1 MFSGNV
7 KQLFLQADR
16 ISNSLGIV
24 ELICSRCGTKGKL
37 RIFFSKFRASLQ
49 PIERMKFVRLIALLF
64 FTIVFLF
71 NCTPGREKKLSS
83 NTPDSAFVSLSEEFL
98 DGYLA
103 WRPQTGTYLGLHE
116 YDGKLKDYSKNSIE
130 TELAR
135 LKEYEQK
142 LVSFAK
148 DSLSPRMNY
157 DYRILLSAV
166 RQEIFSMEDLDIYG
180 KNPMTY
186 AGSLD
191 LNIYIQR
198 NFAPLEERMKSIIA
212 IEEKSPSIF
221 AAARENLAD
230 SLAKPYIETAILIAR
245 GGASFL
251 KNELAEA
258 LKQVKNDSLQQS
270 FSRSNKLAIAELEN
284 FATYLE
290 KQKLPKAHNSYAIGR
305 ENYQKMLLY
314 NEMLTITPEEILTM
328 GMEELKKEQALFA
341 EVAKKIDPTKKAIDV
356 FEEIKKDHPTAAKLI
371 PDAKKNLEAIRQFV
385 IDKNIITI
393 PSEVRVNLQETPPF
407 ARSTGT
413 ASMDTPGPFEKK
425 ATEAFYYITPVEDNW
440 TPKQKEEWLSQFSYY
455 VTDIISIHEAYPGHY
470 VNFLHLNASGATK
483 IERIFVSYA
492 FVEGWAHYTEKMM
505 IEEGFGATDS
515 ITAAKYH
522 LAQLDESLLRLCRL
536 CVSVKTHCE
545 GMSLADATK
554 FIEDNAYY
562 SYKPAYQ
569 EALRGT
575 FDPGYLS
582 YTLGKLQ
589 ILKLREDYKKQE
601 GSNFSL
607 QKFHDTFLGSGAPPI
622 ELVRELMI
630 RKQ

>member
-1 MFSGNV
+1 
-7 KQLFLQADR
+7 
-16 ISNSLGIV
+16 
-24 ELICSRCGTKGKL
+24 
-37 RIFFSKFRASLQ
+37 
-49 PIERMKFVRLIALLF
+49 MKFIRLLIPAFCAVVLLS
-64 FTIVFLF
+64 
-71 NCTPGREKKLSS
+71 NCSPSGEKKVSS
-83 NTPDSAFVSLSEEFL
+83 NTPDSAFVKLSEEYLAGF
-98 DGYLA
+98 LA
-103 WRPQTGTYLGLHE
+103 WRPQLGTSLGLHQ
-116 YDGKLKDYSKNSIE
+116 YDGKLKDYTKSSIE

-135 LKEYEQK
+135 LKEYENK
-142 LVSFAK
+142 LVSFPK
-148 DSLSPRMNY
+148 DSLTSRMNY
-157 DYRILLSAV
+157 DYRILLSAI
-166 RQEIFSMEDLDIYG
+166 RQEIFSIEDLAIYT

-198 NFAPLEERMKSIIA
+198 DFAPLKERMKSIIA
-212 IEEKSPSIF
+212 IEEESPSIF

-230 SLAKPYIETAILIAR
+230 SLAKPYIETAVFIAR

-251 KNELAEA
+251 KNELAQA
-258 LKQVKNDSLQQS
+258 LKQVQDDSLQKA
-270 FSRSNKLAIAELEN
+270 FAKSNSLAVSELEN

-314 NEMLTITPEEILTM
+314 NEMLTIRPEEILAM

-341 EVAKKIDPTKKAIDV
+341 EVAKKIDPNKKAIDV
-356 FEEIKKDHPTAAKLI
+356 FEAIKKDHPTAKNLI
-371 PDAKKNLEAIRQFV
+371 PDAKKNLEAIRQFL
-385 IDKNIITI
+385 IDKKIITI
-393 PSEVRVNLQETPPF
+393 PSEVRVNVQETPPF

-440 TPKQKEEWLSQFSYY
+440 TAKQKEEWLTQFNYY

-470 VNFLHLNASGATK
+470 VNFLHLNASSATK
-483 IERIFVSYA
+483 IERIFASYA

-515 ITAAKYH
+515 LTAAKYH

-554 FIEDNAYY
+554 FIQDNAYY

-601 GSNFSL
+601 GANFSL
-607 QKFHDTFLGSGAPPI
+607 QKFHDTLLGNGVPPV
-622 ELVRELMI
+622 ELVREIMI
-630 RKQ
+630 ESVAANHP

>member
-1 MFSGNV
+1 
-7 KQLFLQADR
+7 
-16 ISNSLGIV
+16 
-24 ELICSRCGTKGKL
+24 
-37 RIFFSKFRASLQ
+37 
-49 PIERMKFVRLIALLF
+49 MKFISLITLLVFSVALF
-64 FTIVFLF
+64 STCSQTEI
-71 NCTPGREKKLSS
+71 TQSS
-83 NTPDSAFVSLSEEFL
+83 INPDSAFFKLSEEFL

-103 WRPQTGTYLGLHE
+103 WRPQTGTYLGLHQ
-116 YDGKLKDYSKNSIE
+116 YDGKLKDYSKISIE
-130 TELAR
+130 KELAR
-135 LKEYEQK
+135 LKEYENK
-142 LVSFAK
+142 LASFPK
-148 DSLSPRMNY
+148 DSLSTRMNY

-166 RQEIFSMEDLDIYG
+166 RQEIFSIEELGMYV
-180 KNPMTY
+180 KNPMNY

-198 NFAPLEERMKSIIA
+198 NFAPLEDRMRSIIA
-212 IEEKSPSIF
+212 IEKESPSIF
-221 AAARENLAD
+221 AAARENLSD

-245 GGASFL
+245 GAASFL
-251 KNELAEA
+251 KNELAQA
-258 LKQVKNDSLQQS
+258 LKQVKDDSLQSS
-270 FSRSNKLAIAELEN
+270 FSQSNQLAISELEN

-305 ENYQKMLLY
+305 DKYQKMLLY
-314 NEMLTITPEEILTM
+314 NEMLTITPEEILAM

-356 FEEIKKDHPTAAKLI
+356 FEGLKKDHPTAENLI
-371 PDAKKNLEAIRQFV
+371 PEAKKNLEAIRQFL
-385 IDKNIITI
+385 IDNKIITI

-425 ATEAFYYITPVEDNW
+425 ATEAFYYITPVEQNW
-440 TPKQKEEWLSQFSYY
+440 TARQKEEWLTQFNYY

-515 ITAAKYH
+515 VSAAKYH

-536 CVSVKTHCE
+536 VVSAKTHCE

-554 FIEDNAYY
+554 FIQDNAYY
-562 SYKPAYQ
+562 AYKPAYQ

-601 GSNFSL
+601 GANFSL
-607 QKFHDTFLGSGAPPI
+607 QKFHDTLLGSGAPPV
-622 ELVRELMI
+622 ELIRELMI
-630 RKQ
+630 KNQ

>member
-1 MFSGNV
+1 MKFTRLLV
-7 KQLFLQADR
+7 PIFCTVVL
-16 ISNSLGIV
+16 ISN
-24 ELICSRCGTKGKL
+24 CSPSG
-37 RIFFSKFRASLQ
+37 
-49 PIERMKFVRLIALLF
+49 
-64 FTIVFLF
+64 
-71 NCTPGREKKLSS
+71 EKKISA
-83 NTPDSAFVSLSEEFL
+83 NTPDSSFVKLSEEFL
-98 DGYLA
+98 DGYFA
-103 WRPQTGTYLGLHE
+103 WRPQSGTYMGLHQ
-116 YDGKLKDYSKNSIE
+116 YDGQLKDYSKSSIE

-135 LKEYEQK
+135 LKEYESK
-142 LVSFAK
+142 LASFSK
-148 DSLSPRMNY
+148 DSLSSRMNY
-157 DYRILLSAV
+157 DYRILLSAI
-166 RQEIFSMEDLDIYG
+166 RQEIFSIEDLGIYT

-198 NFAPLEERMKSIIA
+198 NFAPLEERMKSIVA
-212 IEEKSPSIF
+212 IQAKSPTIF

-251 KNELAEA
+251 RNELAEA
-258 LKQVKNDSLQQS
+258 LKDVKDDSLQRS
-270 FSRSNKLAIAELEN
+270 FAKSNALAVSELEN

-305 ENYQKMLLY
+305 ENFQKMLLY
-314 NEMLTITPEEILTM
+314 NEMLTITPEEILAM

-341 EVAKKIDPTKKAIDV
+341 EVAKKIDPNKKAIDV
-356 FEEIKKDHPTAAKLI
+356 FEGLKKEHPTAANLI
-371 PDAKKNLEAIRQFV
+371 PDVTKNLEAIRQFV
-385 IDKNIITI
+385 LDKKIITI
-393 PSEVRVNLQETPPF
+393 PSDVRVNVQETPKF
-407 ARSTGT
+407 ARSIGT

-440 TPKQKEEWLSQFSYY
+440 TAKQKEEWLTQFNYY

-470 VNFLHLNASGATK
+470 VQFLHVNASGATK
-483 IERIFVSYA
+483 IEKIFGSYA

-515 ITAAKYH
+515 VTAAKYH

-545 GMSLADATK
+545 GMSVSDATK
-554 FIEDNAYY
+554 FIQDHAYY

-601 GSNFSL
+601 GANFSL
-607 QKFHDTFLGSGAPPI
+607 QKFHDTLLDNGMPPV
-622 ELVRELMI
+622 ELIREIMI
-630 RKQ
+630 RNQ

>member
-1 MFSGNV
+1 
-7 KQLFLQADR
+7 
-16 ISNSLGIV
+16 
-24 ELICSRCGTKGKL
+24 
-37 RIFFSKFRASLQ
+37 
-49 PIERMKFVRLIALLF
+49 MKFATPITLLF
-64 FTIVFLF
+64 FSVALMSSCSQT
-71 NCTPGREKKLSS
+71 GEKKQSS
-83 NTPDSAFVSLSEEFL
+83 NTPDSAFVKLSEEYL
-98 DGYLA
+98 NGYLA
-103 WRPQTGTYLGLHE
+103 WRPQTGTYLGLHQ

-135 LKEYEQK
+135 LKEYENR
-142 LVSFAK
+142 LASFPK
-148 DSLSPRMNY
+148 DSLSARMNY

-166 RQEIFSMEDLDIYG
+166 RQEIFSIEDLGIYV

-198 NFAPLEERMKSIIA
+198 NFASLEERMKSIIA

-258 LKQVKNDSLQQS
+258 LKQVKDDSLQRRFSQS
-270 FSRSNKLAIAELEN
+270 NQLAVSELEK

-290 KQKLPKAHNSYAIGR
+290 KQKLPKAHNTYAIGR
-305 ENYQKMLLY
+305 DKYQKMLLY
-314 NEMLTITPEEILTM
+314 NEMLTITPEEILAM

-341 EVAKKIDPTKKAIDV
+341 EVAKKIDPTRKAIEV
-356 FEEIKKDHPTAAKLI
+356 FETLKKDHPTANNLI
-371 PDAKKNLEAIRQFV
+371 PEAKKNLEAIRKFLV
-385 IDKNIITI
+385 DKNIITI

-425 ATEAFYYITPVEDNW
+425 ATEAFYYITPVEQNW
-440 TPKQKEEWLSQFSYY
+440 TAKQKEEWLTQFNYY

-515 ITAAKYH
+515 LTAAKYH

-554 FIEDNAYY
+554 FIQDNAYY

-601 GSNFSL
+601 GANFSL
-607 QKFHDTFLGSGAPPI
+607 QKFHDTLLGSGAPPV
-622 ELVRELMI
+622 ELIRELMI
-630 RKQ
+630 RNQ

>member
-1 MFSGNV
+1 MNAV
-7 KQLFLQADR
+7 RRLTP
-16 ISNSLGIV
+16 
-24 ELICSRCGTKGKL
+24 LIC
-37 RIFFSKFRASLQ
+37 A
-49 PIERMKFVRLIALLF
+49 VVLLS
-64 FTIVFLF
+64 
-71 NCTPGREKKLSS
+71 NCSPSSEKEISS
-83 NTPDSAFVSLSEEFL
+83 NNPDSAFVKLSEEFL
-98 DGYLA
+98 DGYFG
-103 WRPQTGTYLGLHE
+103 WRPQLGTYLGLHQ
-116 YDGKLKDYSKNSIE
+116 YDGKVKDFSKTSIDA
-130 TELAR
+130 ELAR
-135 LKEYEQK
+135 LKEYERK
-142 LVSFAK
+142 LVSFRK
-148 DSLSPRMNY
+148 DSLSSRMNY
-157 DYRILLSAV
+157 DYRILLSAL
-166 RQEIFSMEDLDIYG
+166 RQEIFAIEELNIYV

-212 IEEKSPSIF
+212 IEEQSPAIF

-251 KNELAEA
+251 KNELAQA
-258 LKQVKNDSLQQS
+258 LTKVQDDSLQQS
-270 FSRSNKLAIAELEN
+270 FVKSNSLAVAELEN

-290 KQKLPKAHNSYAIGR
+290 KQKLPKAHTSYAIGR
-305 ENYQKMLLY
+305 ENFQKMLLY
-314 NEMLTITPEEILTM
+314 NEMLTITPEEILEM
-328 GMEELKKEQALFA
+328 GMDELKKEQALFA
-341 EVAKKIDPTKKAIDV
+341 EVAKKIDPNKKAIDV
-356 FEEIKKDHPTAAKLI
+356 FEGLKKDHPTAENLI
-371 PDAKKNLEAIRQFV
+371 PEAKKNLESIRQFLV
-385 IDKNIITI
+385 DKKIVTI
-393 PSEVRVNLQETPPF
+393 PSEVRVNLQETPKF

-440 TPKQKEEWLSQFSYY
+440 TAKQKEEWLTQFNYY

-470 VNFLHLNASGATK
+470 VQFLHVNASDATK
-483 IERIFVSYA
+483 IEKIFASYA

-505 IEEGFGATDS
+505 IEEGFGTTDS

-545 GMSLADATK
+545 GMSLADATR
-554 FIEDNAYY
+554 FIQDNAYY

-601 GSNFSL
+601 GANFSL
-607 QKFHDTFLGSGAPPI
+607 QKFHDELLGSGMPP
-622 ELVRELMI
+622 VELMREMMI
-630 RKQ
+630 KNQ

>member
-1 MFSGNV
+1 
-7 KQLFLQADR
+7 
-16 ISNSLGIV
+16 
-24 ELICSRCGTKGKL
+24 
-37 RIFFSKFRASLQ
+37 
-49 PIERMKFVRLIALLF
+49 MKFISLITLLVFSVALF
-64 FTIVFLF
+64 STCSQTEI
-71 NCTPGREKKLSS
+71 TQSS
-83 NTPDSAFVSLSEEFL
+83 INPDSAFFKLSEEFL

-103 WRPQTGTYLGLHE
+103 WRPQTGTYLGLHQ
-116 YDGKLKDYSKNSIE
+116 YDGKLKDYSKISIE
-130 TELAR
+130 KELAR
-135 LKEYEQK
+135 LKEYENK
-142 LVSFAK
+142 LASFPK
-148 DSLSPRMNY
+148 DSLSTRMNY

-166 RQEIFSMEDLDIYG
+166 RQEIFSIEELGMYV

-198 NFAPLEERMKSIIA
+198 NFAPLEDRMRSIIA
-212 IEEKSPSIF
+212 IEKESPSIF
-221 AAARENLAD
+221 AAARENLSD

-245 GGASFL
+245 GAASFL
-251 KNELAEA
+251 KNELAQA
-258 LKQVKNDSLQQS
+258 LKQVKDDSLQSS
-270 FSRSNKLAIAELEN
+270 FSQSNQLAISELEN

-305 ENYQKMLLY
+305 DKYQKMLLY
-314 NEMLTITPEEILTM
+314 NEMLTITPEEILAM

-356 FEEIKKDHPTAAKLI
+356 FEGLKKDHPTAENLI
-371 PDAKKNLEAIRQFV
+371 PEAKKNLEAIRQFL
-385 IDKNIITI
+385 IDNKIITI

-425 ATEAFYYITPVEDNW
+425 ATEAFYYITPVEQNW
-440 TPKQKEEWLSQFSYY
+440 TARQKEEWLTQFNYY

-515 ITAAKYH
+515 VSAAKYH

-536 CVSVKTHCE
+536 VVSAKTHCE

-554 FIEDNAYY
+554 FIQDNAYY
-562 SYKPAYQ
+562 AYKPAYQ

-601 GSNFSL
+601 GANFSL
-607 QKFHDTFLGSGAPPI
+607 QKFHDTLLGSGAPPV
-622 ELVRELMI
+622 ELIRELMI
-630 RKQ
+630 KNQ

>member
-1 MFSGNV
+1 
-7 KQLFLQADR
+7 
-16 ISNSLGIV
+16 
-24 ELICSRCGTKGKL
+24 
-37 RIFFSKFRASLQ
+37 
-49 PIERMKFVRLIALLF
+49 MKFTRLLIPAFCAVALLS
-64 FTIVFLF
+64 
-71 NCTPGREKKLSS
+71 NCSPSGEKKVSS
-83 NTPDSAFVSLSEEFL
+83 NTPDSAFVKLSEEYLAGF
-98 DGYLA
+98 LA
-103 WRPQTGTYLGLHE
+103 WRPQLGTYLGLHQ
-116 YDGKLKDYSKNSIE
+116 YDGKLKDYSKSSIE

-135 LKEYEQK
+135 LKEYENK
-142 LVSFAK
+142 LVSFPK
-148 DSLSPRMNY
+148 DSLTSRMNY
-157 DYRILLSAV
+157 DYRILLSAI
-166 RQEIFSMEDLDIYG
+166 RQEIFSIEDLAIYT

-198 NFAPLEERMKSIIA
+198 DFAPLEERMKSIIA

-221 AAARENLAD
+221 AAARESLAD
-230 SLAKPYIETAILIAR
+230 SLAKPYIETAVFIAR

-251 KNELAEA
+251 KNELAQA
-258 LKQVKNDSLQQS
+258 LKQVQDDSLQKA
-270 FSRSNKLAIAELEN
+270 FAKSNSLAVSELEN

-314 NEMLTITPEEILTM
+314 NEMLTITPEEILAM

-341 EVAKKIDPTKKAIDV
+341 EVAKKIDPNKKAIDV
-356 FEEIKKDHPTAAKLI
+356 FEAIKKDHPTAKNLI
-371 PDAKKNLEAIRQFV
+371 PDAKKNLEAIRQFL
-385 IDKNIITI
+385 IDKKIITI
-393 PSEVRVNLQETPPF
+393 PSEVRVNVQETPPF

-425 ATEAFYYITPVEDNW
+425 ATEAFYYITPVEDSW
-440 TPKQKEEWLSQFSYY
+440 TAKQKEEWLTQFNYY

-470 VNFLHLNASGATK
+470 VNFLHLNASSATK
-483 IERIFVSYA
+483 IERIFASYA

-515 ITAAKYH
+515 LTAAKYH

-554 FIEDNAYY
+554 FIQDNAYY

-601 GSNFSL
+601 GANFSL
-607 QKFHDTFLGSGAPPI
+607 QKFHDTLLGYGVPPV
-622 ELVRELMI
+622 ELVREIMI
-630 RKQ
+630 RNR

>member
-1 MFSGNV
+1 
-7 KQLFLQADR
+7 
-16 ISNSLGIV
+16 
-24 ELICSRCGTKGKL
+24 
-37 RIFFSKFRASLQ
+37 
-49 PIERMKFVRLIALLF
+49 MKFATPITLLF
-64 FTIVFLF
+64 FSVALMSSCSQT
-71 NCTPGREKKLSS
+71 GEKKQSS
-83 NTPDSAFVSLSEEFL
+83 NTPDSAFVKLSEEYL
-98 DGYLA
+98 NGYLA
-103 WRPQTGTYLGLHE
+103 WRPQTGTYLGLHQ

-135 LKEYEQK
+135 LKEYENR
-142 LVSFAK
+142 LASFPK
-148 DSLSPRMNY
+148 DSLSARMNY

-166 RQEIFSMEDLDIYG
+166 RQEIFSIEDLGIYV

-198 NFAPLEERMKSIIA
+198 NFASLEERMKSIIA

-258 LKQVKNDSLQQS
+258 LKQVKDDSLQRRFSQS
-270 FSRSNKLAIAELEN
+270 NQLAVSELEK

-290 KQKLPKAHNSYAIGR
+290 KQKLPKAHNAYAIGR
-305 ENYQKMLLY
+305 DKYQKMLLY
-314 NEMLTITPEEILTM
+314 NEMLTITPEEILAM

-341 EVAKKIDPTKKAIDV
+341 EVAKKIDPTKKAIEV
-356 FEEIKKDHPTAAKLI
+356 FETLKKDHPTANNLI
-371 PDAKKNLEAIRQFV
+371 PEAKKNLEAIRKFLV
-385 IDKNIITI
+385 DKNIITI

-425 ATEAFYYITPVEDNW
+425 ATEAFYYITPVEQNW
-440 TPKQKEEWLSQFSYY
+440 TAKQKEEWLTQFNYY

-515 ITAAKYH
+515 LTAAKYH

-554 FIEDNAYY
+554 FIQDNAYY

-601 GSNFSL
+601 GANFSL
-607 QKFHDTFLGSGAPPI
+607 QKFHDTLLGSGAPPV
-622 ELVRELMI
+622 ELIRELMI
-630 RKQ
+630 RNQ

>member
-1 MFSGNV
+1 
-7 KQLFLQADR
+7 
-16 ISNSLGIV
+16 
-24 ELICSRCGTKGKL
+24 
-37 RIFFSKFRASLQ
+37 
-49 PIERMKFVRLIALLF
+49 MKFISLITLLVFSVALF
-64 FTIVFLF
+64 STCSQTEI
-71 NCTPGREKKLSS
+71 TQSS
-83 NTPDSAFVSLSEEFL
+83 INPDSAFFKLSEEFL

-103 WRPQTGTYLGLHE
+103 WRPQTGTYLGLHQ
-116 YDGKLKDYSKNSIE
+116 YDGKLKDYSKISIE

-135 LKEYEQK
+135 LKEYENK
-142 LVSFAK
+142 LASFPK
-148 DSLSPRMNY
+148 DSLSTRMNY

-166 RQEIFSMEDLDIYG
+166 RQEIFSIEELGMYV
-180 KNPMTY
+180 KNPMNY

-198 NFAPLEERMKSIIA
+198 NFAPLEDRMRSIIA
-212 IEEKSPSIF
+212 IEKESPSIF
-221 AAARENLAD
+221 AAARENLSD

-245 GGASFL
+245 GAASFL
-251 KNELAEA
+251 KNELAQA
-258 LKQVKNDSLQQS
+258 LKQVKDDSLQSS
-270 FSRSNKLAIAELEN
+270 FSQSNQLAISELEN

-305 ENYQKMLLY
+305 DKYQKMLLY
-314 NEMLTITPEEILTM
+314 NEMLTITPEEILAM

-356 FEEIKKDHPTAAKLI
+356 FEGLKKDHPTAENLI
-371 PDAKKNLEAIRQFV
+371 PEAKKNLEAIRQFL
-385 IDKNIITI
+385 IDNKIITI

-425 ATEAFYYITPVEDNW
+425 ATEAFYYITPVEQNW
-440 TPKQKEEWLSQFSYY
+440 TARQKEEWLTQFNYY

-515 ITAAKYH
+515 VTAAKYH

-536 CVSVKTHCE
+536 VVSAKTHCE

-554 FIEDNAYY
+554 FIQDNAYY
-562 SYKPAYQ
+562 AYKPAYQ

-601 GSNFSL
+601 GANFSL
-607 QKFHDTFLGSGAPPI
+607 QKFHDTLLGSGAPPV
-622 ELVRELMI
+622 ELIRELMI
-630 RKQ
+630 TNQ

>member
-1 MFSGNV
+1 MNV
-7 KQLFLQADR
+7 LRALAP
-16 ISNSLGIV
+16 
-24 ELICSRCGTKGKL
+24 LICSVVLLSAC
-37 RIFFSKFRASLQ
+37 SPAS
-49 PIERMKFVRLIALLF
+49 
-64 FTIVFLF
+64 
-71 NCTPGREKKLSS
+71 EKKVSS
-83 NTPDSAFVSLSEEFL
+83 TNPDSAFVKLSEEFL
-98 DGYLA
+98 DGYLG
-103 WRPQTGTYLGLHE
+103 WRPQLGTYLGLHQ
-116 YDGKLKDYSKNSIE
+116 YDGKVKDFSKSSIDA
-130 TELAR
+130 ELAR
-135 LKEYEQK
+135 LKEYENK
-142 LVSFAK
+142 FTSFSK
-148 DSLSPRMNY
+148 DSLSSRMSY
-157 DYRILLSAV
+157 DYRILLSALQ
-166 RQEIFSMEDLDIYG
+166 QEIFAIEDLGIYV

-198 NFAPLEERMKSIIA
+198 NFSPLEERMKSIIA
-212 IEEKSPSIF
+212 IEENSPKIF

-230 SLAKPYIETAILIAR
+230 SLARPYVETAILIAR
-245 GGASFL
+245 GAASFL

-258 LKQVKNDSLQQS
+258 LKQVKDDSLQQS
-270 FSRSNKLAIAELEN
+270 FTKSNTLAASELEN

-305 ENYQKMLLY
+305 EKYQKMLLY
-314 NEMLTITPEEILTM
+314 NEMLTTTPEEILKM
-328 GMEELKKEQALFA
+328 GMEELRKEQALFA
-341 EVAKKIDPTKKAIDV
+341 EVAKKIDPNKKPIDV
-356 FEEIKKDHPTAAKLI
+356 FESLKKDHPTASSLI
-371 PDAKKNLEAIRQFV
+371 PEAKKNLEAIRQFV
-385 IDKNIITI
+385 VDKKIITI
-393 PSEVRVNLQETPPF
+393 PSDVRVSLQETPKF

-440 TPKQKEEWLSQFSYY
+440 TAKQKEEWLTQFNYY

-470 VNFLHLNASGATK
+470 VQFLHVNASGATK
-483 IERIFVSYA
+483 IEKMFASYA

-554 FIEDNAYY
+554 FIQDNAYY

-601 GSNFSL
+601 GANFSL
-607 QKFHDTFLGSGAPPI
+607 QKFHDTLLDNGMPPI
-622 ELVRELMI
+622 ELIREIMI
-630 RKQ
+630 RNEGNDELAMKDRDKN

>member
-1 MFSGNV
+1 
-7 KQLFLQADR
+7 
-16 ISNSLGIV
+16 
-24 ELICSRCGTKGKL
+24 
-37 RIFFSKFRASLQ
+37 
-49 PIERMKFVRLIALLF
+49 MKFATLITLLF
-64 FTIVFLF
+64 FSVALISSCSQT
-71 NCTPGREKKLSS
+71 GEKRQSS
-83 NTPDSAFVSLSEEFL
+83 NTPDSAFVKLSEEFL

-103 WRPQTGTYLGLHE
+103 WRPQTGTYLGLHQ

-130 TELAR
+130 KELAR
-135 LKEYEQK
+135 LKEYENK
-142 LVSFAK
+142 LASFPK
-148 DSLSPRMNY
+148 DSLSARMNY
-157 DYRILLSAV
+157 DYRILLSAL
-166 RQEIFSMEDLDIYG
+166 RQEIFSIEDLGIYV

-198 NFAPLEERMKSIIA
+198 NFASLEERMKSIIA

-258 LKQVKNDSLQQS
+258 LKQVKDDSLQRS
-270 FSRSNKLAIAELEN
+270 FSQSNKLAVSELEN

-305 ENYQKMLLY
+305 DKYQKMLLY
-314 NEMLTITPEEILTM
+314 NEMLTITPEEILAM

-356 FEEIKKDHPTAAKLI
+356 FETLKKDHPTAQNLI
-371 PDAKKNLEAIRQFV
+371 PEAKKNLEAIRKFLV
-385 IDKNIITI
+385 DKNIITI

-425 ATEAFYYITPVEDNW
+425 ATEAFYYITPVEQNW
-440 TPKQKEEWLSQFSYY
+440 TAKQKEEWLTQFNYY

-515 ITAAKYH
+515 LTAAKYH

-554 FIEDNAYY
+554 FIQDNAYY

-601 GSNFSL
+601 GANFSL
-607 QKFHDTFLGSGAPPI
+607 QKFHDTLLGSGAPPV
-622 ELVRELMI
+622 ELIREIMI
-630 RKQ
+630 KNQ

>member
-1 MFSGNV
+1 
-7 KQLFLQADR
+7 
-16 ISNSLGIV
+16 
-24 ELICSRCGTKGKL
+24 
-37 RIFFSKFRASLQ
+37 
-49 PIERMKFVRLIALLF
+49 MKFATPITLLF
-64 FTIVFLF
+64 FSVALMSSCSQT
-71 NCTPGREKKLSS
+71 GEKKQSS
-83 NTPDSAFVSLSEEFL
+83 NTPDSAFVKLSEEYL
-98 DGYLA
+98 NGYLA
-103 WRPQTGTYLGLHE
+103 WRPQTGTYLGLHQ

-135 LKEYEQK
+135 LKEYENR
-142 LVSFAK
+142 LASFPK
-148 DSLSPRMNY
+148 DSLSARMNY

-166 RQEIFSMEDLDIYG
+166 RQEIFSIEDLGIYV

-198 NFAPLEERMKSIIA
+198 NFASLEERMKSIIA

-258 LKQVKNDSLQQS
+258 LKQVKDDSLQRRFSQS
-270 FSRSNKLAIAELEN
+270 NQLAVSELEK

-290 KQKLPKAHNSYAIGR
+290 KQKLPKAHNTYAIGR
-305 ENYQKMLLY
+305 DKYQKMLLY
-314 NEMLTITPEEILTM
+314 NEMLTITPEEILAM

-341 EVAKKIDPTKKAIDV
+341 EVAKKIDPTKKAIEV
-356 FEEIKKDHPTAAKLI
+356 FETLKKDHPTAQNLI
-371 PDAKKNLEAIRQFV
+371 PEAKKNLEAIRKFLV
-385 IDKNIITI
+385 DKNIITI

-425 ATEAFYYITPVEDNW
+425 ATEAFYYITPVEQNW
-440 TPKQKEEWLSQFSYY
+440 TAKQKEEWLTQFNYY

-515 ITAAKYH
+515 LTAAKYH

-554 FIEDNAYY
+554 FIQDNAYY

-601 GSNFSL
+601 GANFSL
-607 QKFHDTFLGSGAPPI
+607 QKFHDTLLGSGAPPV
-622 ELVRELMI
+622 ELIRELMI
-630 RKQ
+630 RNQ